1 MMREHRVMSID
12 EPSLSAAPDGLGFSG
27 LVLRAQT
34 AGAEVEVPG
43 LAFDI
48 DGGGV
53 DIGNPA
59 AVGMA
64 LGVADVLTEKRGLAA

>member
-1 MMREHRVMSID
+1 MMREHRIMSID
-12 EPSLSAAPDGLGFSG
+12 EPWLDAAPAGLGFSG
-27 LVLRAQT
+27 LVLRAQA

-43 LAFDI
+43 FAVDV

-53 DIGNPA
+53 DIGDPA

-64 LGVADVLTEKRGLAA
+64 LGMADVLTEKRGLAA